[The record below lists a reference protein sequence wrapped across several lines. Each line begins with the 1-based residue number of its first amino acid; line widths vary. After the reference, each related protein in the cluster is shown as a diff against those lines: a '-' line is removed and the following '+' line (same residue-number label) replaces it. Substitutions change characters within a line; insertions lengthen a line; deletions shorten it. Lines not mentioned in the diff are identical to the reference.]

1 MARIIRVGE
10 PVNDAERAVL
20 RQLRQDGPAD
30 WTVIHNFEITRHR
43 QTFEV
48 DLAIVTDRACYIAD
62 TKGTH
67 GRIEV
72 HGPKWYP
79 AGRQPFPSPVRKIR
93 EHAKTVASLLR
104 QSSVSHQLGSVWC
117 EELVI
122 LPYED
127 SRLVDPDGKDDRST
141 VLLKDLVPFLRR
153 HRPSGGG
160 PLMNI
165 TGLHDEIASALGAV
179 SRPSSGPR
187 RFGVYESV
195 EALAEAG
202 PGAADD
208 ADRVSVYRAVRS
220 DQPNSGTYLVQVHTV
235 DPLLPQ
241 EEHTRA
247 REKIGNP
254 LQALNK
260 LPPSRNIVPCVD
272 VVGLDDETG
281 YAVVLKDVQAE
292 ALRVHLSGGGDRPVL
307 GADAKRRVVSG
318 VLSALAVAHGY
329 RVVHRNITPD
339 TVLVARNGTAMI
351 TGFDYAHT
359 GQRRVGTVAMDAY
372 ERHDA
377 AYLAPECAA
386 GPQGFSRASDMFA
399 AGVLFHELFT
409 GELPVVTGGNRLVD
423 SLDDASG
430 LGPGIKDLIRRL
442 LDADPARRPDAA
454 KAVAELEALLRA
466 GSGAGAGGG
475 RGAGGQ
481 APPGEPG
488 EPGEP
493 FDWTNPHRYYGL
505 QAGFRLTEKFHVRKE
520 LGRGSF
526 GVVYQVWNSLDETDE
541 VLKIITRD
549 RESVEAR
556 LKGEYGILRRLP
568 PHPNLVRVID
578 ADWLPKGGFPYLRME
593 FAEGHDLQAV
603 SRREH
608 KLGAADVRRLLEDCL
623 SGLDHLHR
631 NGVYHCDI
639 KPSNLLWT
647 PDGTKLLDFNA
658 AVSVDSTLSPTLG
671 SPKYYPPDSVR
682 DRRPTRAELADLD
695 LYALGISAYAA
706 LTGDYPWPRK
716 HEPPR
721 GEPGL
726 DPRKIAGLHDLSRA
740 FAELLMRAVAPRRAD
755 RFPDAEAFLAA
766 VRAVGEVRVTPA
778 SRQTTTQTRPGP
790 SPAASEKNTN
800 SFVAHLQTL
809 YSQSG
814 RTNAGTRGLDP
825 AEFPL
830 YVATALDTRLQAD
843 VLAGNHRLVVITGN
857 AGDGK
862 TAFLERLAAEAAK
875 RGAVLGD
882 KRVNGDDFVFQGRSF
897 HTNHDGSQD
906 EGERDNGAVLDA
918 FLSPY
923 RGADPDAWP
932 ADETRLIAIN
942 EGRLVDFVTEHGE
955 RYPLLAEAIREGLGS
970 GRSVHGITVVNLN
983 VRDVIADPDGIGE
996 SILHRMIGAMTDER
1010 HWAACASCDLAPR
1023 CYARHN
1029 AQTFAHPAAGPQVT
1043 ERLAALYRMTHLRGR
1058 LHITLRDLR
1067 SALAYTLTSGRD
1079 CAQIHELYDRPGS
1092 VQDRMDGFY
1101 FTSWAGIHTVG
1112 SGETDRLLAQLREL
1126 DIATVPDPQLDRRLD
1141 YTGPAAG
1148 HSLISVDQRGGHD
1161 ATLLA
1166 DRFKALPRT
1175 PAAHP
1180 RASDAHRAY
1189 LAGARRRFF
1198 FESLDDERWK
1208 TMLSYHSGGRFLDLL
1223 TGDEPDSTE
1232 LERIIDAVNRGEGL
1246 PGAAL
1251 DGQRALAL
1259 QVRSVP
1265 GGTVRS
1271 YRLFPADRFT
1281 LAVGAAP
1288 RSPYVETGPRELVL
1302 RYEGVEGTAQHR
1314 AELVVRLDLYELLD
1328 RLHAGHQPGVE
1339 DRQGQHLALAV
1350 FKNALSATPYQEVL
1364 LTAPGNVPH
1373 RITRLADGALRLAPV
1388 ETVAGGTVTE
1398 TGND

>member
-10 PVNDAERAVL
+10 PVNDAEKVVL
-20 RQLRQDGPAD
+20 RHLRDNAPAE

-48 DLAIVTDRACYIAD
+48 DLAILTDRACYIAD

-72 HGPKWYP
+72 HGPRWFP
-79 AGRQPFPSPVRKIR
+79 AGRQPFPSPVRKVR

-127 SRLVDPDGKDDRST
+127 SRLIDPDGKDEKNT

-153 HRPSGGG
+153 HRPSNSA
-160 PLMNI
+160 PVMDI
-165 TGLHDEIASALGAV
+165 TGLHEEIARALGAV

-187 RFGVYESV
+187 RFGVYESF
-195 EALAEAG
+195 ETLAEADSE
-202 PGAADD
+202 ATDD
-208 ADRVSVYRAVRS
+208 ADRVSVYRAVRP

-235 DPLLPQ
+235 DPLVPE

-272 VVGLDDETG
+272 VVPLDDETG

-292 ALRVHLSGGGDRPVL
+292 ALRVRMSAGGGQPVL

-318 VLSALAVAHGY
+318 VLSGLAVAHGY
-329 RVVHRNITPD
+329 RVVHRHITPD

-359 GQRRVGTVAMDAY
+359 GQPRAGTVAMDAY

-386 GPQGFSRASDMFA
+386 GPHSFSTASDMYA

-409 GELPVVTGGNRLVD
+409 GELPIVTGGGRLLD

-430 LGPGIKDLIRRL
+430 LDPGIKDLIRRL
-442 LDADPARRPDAA
+442 LAADPAQRPDAA
-454 KAVAELEALLRA
+454 AAVAELEALLRA

-475 RGAGGQ
+475 RGAGGH
-481 APPGEPG
+481 APPGEP
-488 EPGEP
+488 EEP
-493 FDWTNPHRYYGL
+493 FDWSNPHRYYGL
-505 QAGFRLTEKFHVRKE
+505 PAGFRLTEKFHVRKE

-526 GVVYQVWNSLDETDE
+526 GVVYQVFNTLDDTDE
-541 VLKIITRD
+541 VLKIITKD
-549 RESVEAR
+549 RESVEVR
-556 LKGEYGILRRLP
+556 LKDEYRILRQLP
-568 PHPNLVRVID
+568 PHPNLVRLID

-603 SRREH
+603 SRRER
-608 KLGAADVRRLLEDCL
+608 KLGAADVKRLLEDCL
-623 SGLDHLHR
+623 RGLDHLHG

-647 PDGTKLLDFNA
+647 PEGTKLLDFNA
-658 AVSVDSTLSPTLG
+658 AVSVDSTLTPTLG
-671 SPKYYPPDSVR
+671 SPKYYPPDSAR
-682 DRRPTRAELADLD
+682 GQRPTRAELADLD
-695 LYALGISAYAA
+695 LYALGISAYMA
-706 LTGDYPWPRK
+706 LTGEYPWPRK
-716 HEPPR
+716 QEPPR

-726 DPRKIAGLHDLSRA
+726 DPRKIAGLGDLSRA
-740 FAELLMRAVAPRRAD
+740 FADLLMRSIAPRRAD

-766 VRAVGEVRVTPA
+766 VRAVGEVRVRPA
-778 SRQTTTQTRPGP
+778 AARHGMAYTLP
-790 SPAASEKNTN
+790 SPPPAATVAEN
-800 SFVAHLQTL
+800 SNPFVSHLQTL
-809 YSQSG
+809 YSQSS

-830 YVATALDTRLQAD
+830 YVATALDTRLRAD

-862 TAFLERLAAEAAK
+862 TAFLEQLAAEAVK
-875 RGAVLGD
+875 RGAVPGE
-882 KRVNGDDFVFQGRSF
+882 KRANGDDFVFQGRTF

-906 EGERDNGAVLDA
+906 EGEQDNNAVLDA
-918 FLSPY
+918 FLAPY
-923 RGADPDAWP
+923 RGADPGAWSD
-932 ADETRLIAIN
+932 DETRLIAIN
-942 EGRLVDFVTEHGE
+942 EGRLVDFITERGE
-955 RYPLLAEAIREGLGS
+955 EYPMLADAIRAGLGS
-970 GRSVHGITVVNLN
+970 GQPAHGIAVVNLN
-983 VRDVIADPDGIGE
+983 VRDVVADPEGTGE
-996 SILHRMIGAMTDER
+996 SILHRMIGVMTDAR
-1010 HWAACASCDLAPR
+1010 HWTACSSCDLAPR

-1067 SALAYTLTSGRD
+1067 SALAYTLTSWRD
-1079 CAQIHELYDRPGS
+1079 CAQIHELYNSPDS
-1092 VQDRMDGFY
+1092 IQDRVDSFY
-1101 FTSWAGIHTVG
+1101 FTSWAGIHTGG
-1112 SGETDRLLAQLREL
+1112 SSEPDRLLAQLREL
-1126 DIATVPDPQLDRRLD
+1126 DIATVPDPQLDRKLD
-1141 YTGPAAG
+1141 YVGPAGG
-1148 HSLISVDQRGGHD
+1148 HSLVSVDQRGDHD

-1166 DRFKALPRT
+1166 DRFATLPRT
-1175 PAAHP
+1175 PAANAG
-1180 RASDAHRAY
+1180 ASDRHRAY
-1189 LAGARRRFF
+1189 LAAARRRFF

-1223 TGDEPDSTE
+1223 TCSEPGPAE
-1232 LERIIDAVNRGEGL
+1232 LDRIIEAVNRGEGL

-1251 DGQRALAL
+1251 DGGRALAL

-1281 LAVGAAP
+1281 LRIGTSP
-1288 RSPYVETGPRELVL
+1288 DSPYVETSPRELVV
-1302 RYEGVEGTAQHR
+1302 RYQGAEGAGQHR
-1314 AELVVRLDLYELLD
+1314 AELVVRLDLYELLN
-1328 RLHAGHQPGVE
+1328 RLHDGYQPGVE
-1339 DRQGQHLALAV
+1339 DRQGQNLALSV

-1364 LTAPGNVPH
+1364 LTAPGSMPH
-1373 RITRLADGALRLAPV
+1373 KITRLADGALRLAPV
-1388 ETVAGGTVTE
+1388 ESAPGTG
-1398 TGND
+1398 TGSN